1 MLSDIEIAQQAK
13 MQKITDVAAKLGIS
27 EDDIEL
33 YGKYK
38 AKLSYDLI
46 RRVKDKKDG
55 KLILVTAI
63 TPTPAG
69 EGKSTTTVGLA
80 QGLAK
85 LGKKV
90 IVALREPSL
99 GPAWALR
106 AALQAA
112 AIPRLCRWRTSTCT
126 LPVTSMLSPPHICCW
141 QQCWTTISNR
151 ATL

>member
-99 GPAWALR
+99 GPCMGIKGGATIIFARRSLR
-106 AALQAA
+106 SCRLLARQRI
-112 AIPRLCRWRTSTCT
+112 AITSEAT
-126 LPVTSMLSPPHICCW
+126 V
-141 QQCWTTISNR
+141 ISKPS
-151 ATL
+151 

>member
-99 GPAWALR
+99 DR
-106 AALQAA
+106 KST
-112 AIPRLCRWRTSTCT
+112 RLNSVTCQNLVCRLLLEKKKKTE
-126 LPVTSMLSPPHICCW
+126 
-141 QQCWTTISNR
+141 
-151 ATL
+151 